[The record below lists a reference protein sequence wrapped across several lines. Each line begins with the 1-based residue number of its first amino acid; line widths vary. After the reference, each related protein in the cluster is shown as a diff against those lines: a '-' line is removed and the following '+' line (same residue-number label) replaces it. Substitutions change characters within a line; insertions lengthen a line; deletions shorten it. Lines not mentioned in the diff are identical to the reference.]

1 MLIYRRRTT
10 NFRLKSGESWG
21 PSKMPSADK
30 LSKLALPALRA
41 SMGDWVYYI
50 CFMRMED
57 ASARISIAKEIHSS
71 KSLQDLLQRQLTNRS
86 LEISTYL
93 LSQSQR
99 FFNALVVGTYGGDPQ
114 WTELAIK
121 DTSLREEMAFSYL
134 DGSLGILTLSGTEKL
149 FAIDGQH
156 RVAGIRQAL
165 KSNLSLRNEEVCV
178 IFVPGVS
185 QEHRDDDPAGFERTR
200 RLFTTLNRY
209 AKPVSKKDIIAL
221 DEDDVVAIVTRRL
234 VEEYPLFRDKVSL
247 KETKSIHVSDKTN
260 LTTIVT
266 LYDALDIYLPTGARG
281 WKKFKRFRPP
291 EDQISVCYEKSIGL
305 WETMV
310 ANFPALRELRDSDP
324 AEKVAAKYRH
334 NRGGHLLF
342 RPIGLLMCV
351 KTIKILID
359 SGTTLTDAAQRV
371 SSLPMEIAKSPW
383 AGLMWDVINL
393 RVITASENQKAAL
406 KLLFHAAGGD
416 LSIMKTNAEK
426 LRKELA
432 GLLNVA
438 EEDVEFPKYS

>member
-1 MLIYRRRTT
+1 MPAID
-10 NFRLKSGESWG
+10 N
-21 PSKMPSADK
+21 PSK
-30 LSKLALPALRA
+30 LVLPALRA

-50 CFMRMED
+50 CSMRMED
-57 ASARISIAKEIHSS
+57 AAARISIAKEIHSS

-99 FFNALVVGTYGGDPQ
+99 FFNALVVGTYGGDPE

-121 DTSLREEMAFSYL
+121 DTLLSEEMAYSYL

-165 KSNLSLRNEEVCV
+165 RRNGALGDEEVCV

-185 QEHRDDDPAGFERTR
+185 QDHREDDPAGFERTR

-209 AKPVSKKDIIAL
+209 AKPTSKKDIIAL
-221 DEDDVVAIVTRRL
+221 DEDDVVAIITRKL
-234 VEEYPLFRDKVSL
+234 VEEYPLFQDKVSL
-247 KETKSIHVSDKTN
+247 KQTKSIPVADKTS

-266 LYDALDIYLPTGARG
+266 LYDALDIYLQKSARG
-281 WKKFKRFRPP
+281 WKKFKRLRPP
-291 EDQISVCYEKSIGL
+291 EDEISRFYGETTDL
-305 WETMV
+305 WDVLTP
-310 ANFPALRELRDSDP
+310 NFQPLIELRDSVP
-324 AEKVAAKYRH
+324 AEKVAGKYRH
-334 NRGGHLLF
+334 NQGGNLLF
-342 RPIGLLMCV
+342 RPIGLLICV
-351 KTIKILID
+351 RTIKILVD
-359 SGTTLTDAAQRV
+359 SGITLAEAVQRV
-371 SSLPMEIAKSPW
+371 SAVPMEIANSPW
-383 AGLMWDVINL
+383 AGLLWDTTNL
-393 RVITASENQKAAL
+393 RMITATENQTAAQ

-416 LSIMKTNAEK
+416 LTIMKTNAEK

-432 GLLNVA
+432 GFLNVP
-438 EEDVEFPKYS
+438 EENVALPKYF